1 MLFNYDLDVEV
12 VQPFK
17 YEAYI
22 ADDFLAGGIE
32 NPSPSISQY
41 ILKYE
46 DTSTSW
52 GLMKR

>member
-22 ADDFLAGGIE
+22 ADDSLQAA
-32 NPSPSISQY
+32 
-41 ILKYE
+41 
-46 DTSTSW
+46 
-52 GLMKR
+52 